1 MNISRKQ
8 NAELAAMAAEQE
20 HDDNERTNRR
30 SLERMAAAMEANC
43 SKQKVKYRRRRKHS
57 KRRMTKV
64 VNVIVVNNS
73 R

>member
-1 MNISRKQ
+1 
-8 NAELAAMAAEQE
+8 MAAEQE

-43 SKQKVKYRRRRKHS
+43 SKPKVKYRHRRKHS
-57 KRRMTKV
+57 KRRTTKV